1 MKKTIIA
8 VLLSLFCL
16 AASAQERVS
25 TLDEAVMRALLVGRV
40 LVPETVYLQFD
51 NSAYYLG
58 ETIWFKAFVTSG
70 DDNRPTEFSR
80 VLYVELLSP
89 EGYVVKTEKYKLDD
103 NGTCVGEFY
112 MDPLYLSGYFEV
124 RAYTRYM
131 RNWCDEALF
140 SRVFPVY
147 NKVGANDWGHKEM
160 LDRRRAFLKNGRWT
174 TEEDNERALRF
185 YPEGGNL
192 VAGLPAR
199 VAYEVQ
205 GVRGVESCDTVTLY
219 ADGKVLLRTAP
230 QYMGKGVFSFTPQRG
245 VKYSAE
251 VRVEDEEGKKKMY
264 KYSLPKTEENG
275 VALSVSVSDSSVNIS
290 VANNWIADDVLGFA
304 VVHRS
309 SVGFYR
315 KISAEENSFSIPTAS
330 LFEGVNRA
338 IVFAGNVPLAERLFF
353 VEHSTLQAGDL
364 QRVKLD
370 VAADNLPLNRFEPRP
385 HQKVNLTVQRADG
398 VPIGDAADFTLS
410 VGDNAGAERTSW
422 SYNRY
427 SYLLL
432 GSEVKGYIPDVAQY
446 FDASNPRRKEH
457 LDLVMLTNGWT
468 AYDWGK
474 LAAPTLGGLAEPEKE
489 LTLAGT
495 FYMRSKRLRLNQ
507 VASVSVKAQP
517 YNLVRFDASYEG
529 NKIYTSAFRTD
540 RNGAFRL
547 ALRDFKGRRVMAL
560 SPQTKIKHS
569 SSVNYTFVLDKYF
582 SPSPRFL
589 SYWERTTGSPY
600 YNAAGFEMPLRSSVN
615 EYIMLSDVEVEA
627 KKHHNRFEVP
637 PISELHLNYLDEWEY
652 AMDVHYFKGLNSKS
666 FSDSIEIEKEM
677 EGYYGFQEEEGEHK
691 DFIPEQMT
699 ATQKMRGQLFY
710 FKDVL
715 TASDV
720 VKSAF
725 HRYGLSHSYWV
736 QNTVVKGEYHKDSA
750 LVVDE
755 EYIHGIH
762 PEKMTN
768 FESFVITSDF
778 KKRKFF
784 EGGDGEAF
792 WEFKGFAYANKG
804 AHAMFYDGF
813 LTLQHIAIL
822 GSERADYFVRNL
834 QSMSGDA
841 FGKKTYVRPRFPNRV
856 ACFIP
861 YKEDA
866 VREGIIPDLSYST
879 STRRYTSVQ
888 GYSDSKRFYS
898 PDYSTPP
905 VEKDYRRTLLWA
917 PSVKAVDGK
926 LQLSFYNSTHCDA
939 IVVDVEGRE
948 GSIFY
953 SNDSRQST
961 KLYAVATGLAERVDS
976 LKMRIEDMIL
986 ELQKKKLL
994 KDSIFWA
1001 QCDEAFRK
1009 AEIYFGLQKY
1019 SKGLT
1024 TYIELSQFG
1033 YPAAYMRI
1041 AQYYK
1046 EGYGLKKNL
1055 PLAFDFMQRAADK
1068 GNARAQYELALMF
1081 RDGVGAEAND
1091 DAAMYWLEK
1100 AVEGG
1105 EPEAMLCLGKLCLE
1119 SPAVLDSVRGGELL
1133 RGASIKNNAEALY
1146 RYAVYMLAAGVENDS
1161 LLGSPNAC
1169 IERSAELG
1177 GGDAQ
1182 AWLMDAADARGDYK
1196 EAYKIAYKL
1205 HLNKNHRGTKY
1216 VADCL
1221 RAGRA
1226 VRRNKRLAKDLYR
1239 DAARAGNADAA
1250 RILKEW

>member
-1 MKKTIIA
+1 MKKTIIS
-8 VLLSLFCL
+8 VLLSLLFVVGY
-16 AASAQERVS
+16 AQERQAS
-25 TLDEAVMRALLVGRV
+25 PDEAIMRALLVGRV
-40 LVPETVYLQFD
+40 LVPETVYMQFD

-70 DDNRPTEFSR
+70 DENRPTELSR
-80 VLYVELLSP
+80 ILYVELVSP

-103 NGTCVGEFY
+103 DGTCVGEFY
-112 MDPLYLSGYFEV
+112 MDPLYLSGYFEI

-131 RNWCDEALF
+131 RNWNDEAVF
-140 SRVFPVY
+140 SRVFPVF
-147 NKVGANDWGHKEM
+147 NKVGANDWEYKNM
-160 LDRRRAFLKNGRWT
+160 LDRRRAFMKNGRWT
-174 TEEDNERALRF
+174 TEEDGERVLRF

-199 VAYEVQ
+199 VAFEVQ
-205 GVRGVESCDTVTLY
+205 GVRGIESNDSITLF
-219 ADGKVLLRTAP
+219 ADGKKLLHAAP
-230 QYMGKGVFSFTPQRG
+230 THMGKGVFSFTPQRG
-245 VKYSAE
+245 VKYTAE
-251 VRVEDEEGKKKMY
+251 VSVKNEKGKKQKY
-264 KYSLPKTEENG
+264 KYLLPKIVENG
-275 VALSVSVSDSSVNIS
+275 VSLSVSVGDSCVN
-290 VANNWIADDVLGFA
+290 VDVLNNWIADDVLGFA

-309 SVGFYR
+309 SPGFYR
-315 KISAEENSFSIPTAS
+315 KITGDKTSFSIPAAD

-338 IVFAGNVPLAERLFF
+338 IVYSGNIPLAERLFF
-353 VEHSTLQAGDL
+353 VEHKKPQVGDL
-364 QRVKLD
+364 QTVKLD
-370 VAADNLPLNRFEPRP
+370 VTADNLPLNRFEPRP
-385 HQKVNLTVQRADG
+385 HQKINLTVQRADG
-398 VPIGDAADFTLS
+398 APIDSTADFTLS
-410 VGDNAGAERTSW
+410 VGDNAGSQRTSW

-432 GSEVKGYIPDVAQY
+432 GSEVKGYIADAAQY
-446 FDASNPRRKEH
+446 FDVANPSRKDH

-468 AYDWGK
+468 AYDWSK
-474 LAAPTLGGLAEPEKE
+474 LAAPSLSGLAEAEKE

-495 FYMRSKRLRLNQ
+495 FYMRSKIRVLNQ
-507 VASVSVKAQP
+507 YLDRPVRAQP

-540 RNGAFRL
+540 RNGSFRL

-560 SPQTKIKHS
+560 SPQTKMKHS
-569 SSVNYTFVLDKYF
+569 DIVNYTFVLDKYF
-582 SPSPRFL
+582 SPSSRLL
-589 SYWERTTGSPY
+589 SYWERNLGSPF
-600 YNAAGFEMPLRSSVN
+600 NGGDMLLEQKKSSVN
-615 EYIMLSDVEVEA
+615 EYIMLDNVDVEA
-627 KKHHNRFEVP
+627 KKNHNRFDVP

-652 AMDVHYFKGLNSKS
+652 AMDVHYFKGLNERA
-666 FSDSIEIEKEM
+666 FGDSLDVEKEM
-677 EGYYGFQEEEGEHK
+677 DDYYGSLLEEEGKSK

-699 ATQKMRGQLFY
+699 KTQMMRDQLFY
-710 FKDVL
+710 FRDVL

-725 HRYGLSHSYWV
+725 NRYGLSHSYWV
-736 QNTVVKGEYHKDSA
+736 QNTVVKGEYHKDSV

-755 EYIHGIH
+755 EYLHGIE

-768 FESFVITSDF
+768 FESFIITSDF

-813 LTLQHIAIL
+813 LTLQEIIIPGAVK
-822 GSERADYFVRNL
+822 EDYYMRNL
-834 QSMSGDA
+834 QSMY
-841 FGKKTYVRPRFPNRV
+841 GKSFDSKVFVRPRYPNKV

-861 YKEDA
+861 YKEDD

-905 VEKDYRRTLLWA
+905 AEKDYRRTLLWV
-917 PSVKAVDGK
+917 PSVKAVDGR

-939 IVVDVEGRE
+939 LVVGVEGR
-948 GSIFY
+948 GGNVLY
-953 SNDSRQST
+953 SNDDRLST
-961 KLYAVATGLAERVDS
+961 RLYEASISAQKVDS
-976 LKMRIEDMIL
+976 LKIKIDDMMV
-986 ELQKKKLL
+986 ELQRKKQI

-1001 QCDEAFRK
+1001 QCDDVFRV
-1009 AEIYFGLQKY
+1009 AEIYFDQKKY
-1019 SKGLT
+1019 SLGLSS
-1024 TYIELSQFG
+1024 YIELSQYG

-1041 AQYYK
+1041 AQYYR

-1055 PLAFDFMQRAADK
+1055 PLAFEFMQRAADK
-1068 GNARAQYELALMF
+1068 DNARAQYELAQMF
-1081 RDGVGAEAND
+1081 REGVGTEVND
-1091 DAAMYWLEK
+1091 DAALYWLEK
-1100 AVEGG
+1100 AVENG
-1105 EPEAMLCLGKLCLE
+1105 EPEAMLSLGKICLE
-1119 SPAVLDSVRGGELL
+1119 SPAELDSVRGGELL
-1133 RGASIKNNAEALY
+1133 RAASLKDNAEALY
-1146 RYAVYMLAAGVENDS
+1146 RYAIYMFAVGQESDS
-1161 LLGSPNAC
+1161 LLGTPDAC

-1177 GGDAQ
+1177 GGDALVY
-1182 AWLMDAADARGDYK
+1182 LMNKADARGDYK

-1205 HLNKNHRGTKY
+1205 HLNRNHHGTKY

-1239 DAARAGNADAA
+1239 DAAHAGNIEAE